1 MATGRLSAILLDA
14 GGVLIFPSADLMLPP
29 LRARG
34 MFPDA
39 AALERAH
46 YRAMV
51 GQDTAAAPPA
61 RDTWWRDYLLSYL
74 AACGAAADGREALA
88 AEITRAITGPHWTH
102 VGTGVMDG
110 LRALASLGIPLG
122 VVSNSDGTV
131 QAELCRL
138 GICYAPD
145 GPEPPLAAVPVGVV
159 VDSAVAGVAKPDPAI
174 FRIALASLGVPADG
188 AVLHVGDS
196 LRYDVAG
203 AVAAGLQPVHMDPFG
218 FCPAPAGHPHIRS
231 LADLTELISARRL
244 PSAEDRL
251 RAFNEHRRKRES
263 QNMRWS
269 TMHIP
274 TLRDDPADAG
284 APSHRLLLRAG
295 YIRQLM
301 AGHYSLLPLGQ
312 RVRLKVIGIIR
323 EEMNRIGAQEI
334 LMPVMHPA
342 EPWQRS
348 GRWELMGDEM
358 FRLKDRRGADL
369 ALGMTHEEIIA
380 TLATELES
388 YRELPQLW
396 YQFQTK
402 LRDEPRPKA
411 GLMRTREFTM
421 KDSYS
426 FDLGPAGL
434 DTSFRLHREA
444 YIKAFERLAI
454 PAIPVEASS
463 GTMGG
468 SDSTEFVC
476 PSPSGEDLIVLCPDC
491 GYAANVEIAR
501 SRLAAVQDGE
511 GLPAPEPFPTPGVRT
526 IEDLATGYDA
536 PADRQVKTLVYFL
549 DGVLTLVLLRGDHAL
564 HEQKLVDAT
573 GATSIRAAQPE
584 EIREALGALPGSL
597 GAVGVTDHPVIAD
610 EALRGRRGMYTGANV
625 DDTHLRGVDVER
637 DITVGTW
644 ASLREAAA
652 GEPCINCGHGLE
664 IERGIEVGHIFKLGY
679 KYTEAMDIRVS
690 GPDGKPVRPIM
701 GSYGIGVE
709 RAMATIVEVHYDDKG
724 IIWPAAVAPF
734 EVVVVIAQQDDPAV
748 AAAGERVYQALL
760 DAGVEAIVDDR
771 QVRAGVKFSDA
782 ELVGIPF
789 RVTVGK
795 RGLSSGA
802 AELTERATGNTVQVP
817 LDDLPHHV
825 REAVAKAIASNR

>member
-1 MATGRLSAILLDA
+1 
-14 GGVLIFPSADLMLPP
+14 
-29 LRARG
+29 
-34 MFPDA
+34 
-39 AALERAH
+39 
-46 YRAMV
+46 
-51 GQDTAAAPPA
+51 
-61 RDTWWRDYLLSYL
+61 
-74 AACGAAADGREALA
+74 
-88 AEITRAITGPHWTH
+88 
-102 VGTGVMDG
+102 
-110 LRALASLGIPLG
+110 
-122 VVSNSDGTV
+122 
-131 QAELCRL
+131 
-138 GICYAPD
+138 
-145 GPEPPLAAVPVGVV
+145 
-159 VDSAVAGVAKPDPAI
+159 
-174 FRIALASLGVPADG
+174 
-188 AVLHVGDS
+188 
-196 LRYDVAG
+196 
-203 AVAAGLQPVHMDPFG
+203 
-218 FCPAPAGHPHIRS
+218 
-231 LADLTELISARRL
+231 
-244 PSAEDRL
+244 
-251 RAFNEHRRKRES
+251 
-263 QNMRWS
+263 MRWS

-301 AGHYSLLPLGQ
+301 AGHYSLLPLAQ

-342 EPWQRS
+342 EPWLRS

-388 YRELPQLW
+388 YRQLPQMW

-426 FDLGPAGL
+426 FDVGPDEL
-434 DTSFRLHREA
+434 DTSFRLHRDA
-444 YIKAFERLAI
+444 YIRAFERLGI

-476 PSPSGEDLIVLCPDC
+476 LSPSGEDLIVLCPEC
-491 GYAANVEIAR
+491 GYAANIEKAT
-501 SRLAAVQDGE
+501 SRLAAAEDGG

-536 PADRQVKTLVYFL
+536 PADRQIKTLVYFL
-549 DGVLTLVLLRGDHAL
+549 DDVLTLVLLRGDHAL

-573 GATSIRAAQPE
+573 GAISIRAAQPE

-610 EALRGRRGMYTGANV
+610 EALRGRRGMTTGANV
-625 DDTHLRGVDVER
+625 DDTHLRGVDVDR
-637 DITVGTW
+637 DISVGRW
-644 ASLREAAA
+644 ADLREVAA
-652 GEPCINCGHGLE
+652 GELCVNCGHGLE
-664 IERGIEVGHIFKLGY
+664 IARGIEVGHIFKLGY

-709 RAMATIVEVHYDDKG
+709 RAMAAAVEVHHDDKG
-724 IIWPAAVAPF
+724 IVWPVAIAPF

-748 AAAGERVYQALL
+748 AEAGERVYQALL
-760 DAGVEAIVDDR
+760 DAGVEVIVDDR
-771 QVRAGVKFSDA
+771 NVRAGVKFSDA

-795 RGLSSGA
+795 RGLSAGV
-802 AELTERATGNTVQVP
+802 AELTDRATAHTVQIP
-817 LDDLPHHV
+817 LDDLPKHV
-825 REAVAKAIASNR
+825 REKVG